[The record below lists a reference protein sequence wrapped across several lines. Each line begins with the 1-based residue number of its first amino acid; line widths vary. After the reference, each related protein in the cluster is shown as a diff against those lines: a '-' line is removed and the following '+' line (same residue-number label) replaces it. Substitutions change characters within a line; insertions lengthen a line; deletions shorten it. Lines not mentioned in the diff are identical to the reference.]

1 MTYQGTPA
9 PGDAGAY
16 PPQQGY
22 ALPQSAYPPPPGYP
36 PQPGYMPQGYPPQPG
51 YPPYGFQ
58 PGTAP
63 TPPMLAIGFEYG
75 GFWIRYAARIL
86 DAVALYGL
94 TSLLS
99 VTIVGIV
106 FVPFLWI
113 GYFPYFWSK
122 GQTPGQ
128 RVCGLRLVRESDG
141 MPIDS
146 GAAIVRFVVVLA
158 ELLGLIVLVG
168 VLGLIWPAFD
178 ARKRAWHD
186 MAAGTLL
193 MHAQLYSR

>member
-1 MTYQGTPA
+1 
-9 PGDAGAY
+9 
-16 PPQQGY
+16 
-22 ALPQSAYPPPPGYP
+22 
-36 PQPGYMPQGYPPQPG
+36 
-51 YPPYGFQ
+51 
-58 PGTAP
+58 
-63 TPPMLAIGFEYG
+63 
-75 GFWIRYAARIL
+75 
-86 DAVALYGL
+86 
-94 TSLLS
+94 
-99 VTIVGIV
+99 
-106 FVPFLWI
+106 
-113 GYFPYFWSK
+113 
-122 GQTPGQ
+122 
-128 RVCGLRLVRESDG
+128 